1 MGKTNAYQSV
11 IEELKVLKMLNH
23 PNVIWLNEIIDDP
36 KKDKLYVVTEW
47 LNKGSLGELL
57 EKKNEGKVNR
67 VGLPLSQVKE
77 YLRDML
83 KALHYCHDV
92 AKVFHRDIKPDNI
105 MINHNNEAVL
115 IDFGVSALKGDD
127 DFIHTKMGTL
137 LFFAPEM
144 FQSGKNFR
152 V

>member
-1 MGKTNAYQSV
+1 M

-23 PNVIWLNEIIDDP
+23 PNVIWLNEVIDDP

-47 LNKGSLGELL
+47 LTKGSLGELV
-57 EKKNEGKVNR
+57 EKRNEGKPNR
-67 VGLPLSQVKE
+67 VGLPITKVRE
-77 YLRDML
+77 YLSDIL
-83 KALHYCHDV
+83 KALHYCHNV
-92 AKVFHRDIKPDNI
+92 AQVFHRDIKPENI
-105 MINHNNEAVL
+105 MINHNNEAIL
-115 IDFGVSALKGDD
+115 IDFGVSSLRGDD

-144 FQSGKNFR
+144 FQGGTNFK